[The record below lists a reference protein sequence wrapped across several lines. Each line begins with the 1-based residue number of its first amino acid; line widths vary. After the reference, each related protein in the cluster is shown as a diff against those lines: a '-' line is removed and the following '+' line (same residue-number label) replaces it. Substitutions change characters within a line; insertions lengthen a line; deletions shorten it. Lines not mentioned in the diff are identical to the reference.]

1 MSQILM
7 LQSVLRAW
15 RAGEAGRM
23 LEAGR
28 RYSDAPTAG
37 ISLGPIDAAVLARLV
52 SDGLARYDTAAVS
65 VVGEAVAPGGFVRGG
80 APLGPARP
88 SLTPDGA
95 LIDPATGASLA
106 SPVFTWDSVTT
117 DYAGRIQV
125 FLSSA
130 AENGTPV
137 SFQKAIYPVGTGIVL
152 SSGSLDADF
161 GGATLQRI
169 SGTIANGPTTQIIK
183 LTGMVGAK
191 IKRLKIDGNKDAD
204 GLSGANYSDRCGG
217 LVLDTCSYCEIY
229 DVEIVRTTNGEDT
242 AGLYPVNCFRCDFVK
257 IRASYN
263 DRTAIYPCGC
273 DACSFIDVY
282 THHNLGTGLGGRDSD
297 DCIYRN
303 LISHDEGYSQISLN
317 GKRAIVDNVLS
328 YNSPANYAAIVLGHD
343 TDGSRADGTVA
354 SNIVVR
360 DCAGWGIC
368 VQGSSDVK
376 ITNYSVERCADVGVR
391 IFNNN
396 SSVQLYNGSIKDGT
410 LRGMSIETGRGN
422 KIAGL
427 TVHGQGGGG
436 IAVLSGVTECS
447 LRDIT
452 AYNNGAIVSG
462 GSFGVLLEGAITCR
476 LSGFRFFDNQTTK
489 TQETGLYISGGSGH
503 VIEAGQSSGNKTYQ
517 LREVGA
523 PSGVTYSKVKTS
535 SADAMAGTITTTA
548 SAATATV
555 TNANAQAI
563 SRIRVWPTNAAG
575 VANSAYVS
583 AVTAGTSFV
592 VTLTSP
598 AIGTET
604 YAYEII

>member
-1 MSQILM
+1 
-7 LQSVLRAW
+7 
-15 RAGEAGRM
+15 M

-28 RYSDAPTAG
+28 RYSDAPAAG
-37 ISLGPIDAAVLARLV
+37 VSLGPVDTAVLARLV

-95 LIDPATGASLA
+95 LIDPATGATLS
-106 SPVFTWDSVTT
+106 SPAFAWDAVTT
-117 DYAGRIQV
+117 DYAARIQD

-169 SGTIANGPTTQIIK
+169 SGAIAHGPTTQIIK

-204 GLSGANYSDRCGG
+204 GLSGANYLDRCGG
-217 LVLDTCSYCEIY
+217 LVLDTCSYCEIH
-229 DVEIVRTTNGEDT
+229 DVEIVGTTNGEDT
-242 AGLYPVNCFRCDFVK
+242 SGLYPVNCFRCDFVK

-263 DRTAIYPCGC
+263 DRTAIYPSGC

-376 ITNYSVERCADVGVR
+376 ITNYSVERCANVGVR

-410 LRGMSIETGRGN
+410 LRGMSVETGRGN

-452 AYNNGAIVSG
+452 AYNNGAIISS
-462 GSFGVLLEGAITCR
+462 GSFGVLLESAITCR
-476 LSGFRFFDNQTTK
+476 LSGFRFFDNQTPK
-489 TQETGLYISGGSGH
+489 TQEAGLYISGGSGH

-517 LREVGA
+517 LREAGS
-523 PSGVTYSKVKTS
+523 PSGITYSKVKTS
-535 SADAMAGTITTTA
+535 STDAMTGTITTTA
-548 SAATATV
+548 SAATVTI
-555 TNANAQAI
+555 TNANAQEI

-592 VTLTSP
+592 VNLTSP
-598 AIGTET
+598 ATGTET

>member
-1 MSQILM
+1 MSCKIYLPTLGVWEDVDDITL
-7 LQSVLRAW
+7 LQDVPRVS
-15 RAGEAGRM
+15 
-23 LEAGR
+23 
-28 RYSDAPTAG
+28 
-37 ISLGPIDAAVLARLV
+37 
-52 SDGLARYDTAAVS
+52 SDGI
-65 VVGEAVAPGGFVRGG
+65 
-80 APLGPARP
+80 
-88 SLTPDGA
+88 
-95 LIDPATGASLA
+95 LIDQATGATLS
-106 SPVFTWDSVTT
+106 SPAFTWDAVTT
-117 DYAGRIQV
+117 DYAARIQD
-125 FLSSA
+125 FLLSA
-130 AENGTPV
+130 AENGAPV

-152 SSGSLDADF
+152 SSGSLDVDF
-161 GGATLQRI
+161 RGAALQRI
-169 SGTIANGPTTQIIK
+169 SGTIAHGPTTQIIK

-204 GLSGANYSDRCGG
+204 GLSGANYFDRCGG
-217 LVLDTCSYCEIY
+217 LVLDTCSYCEIH
-229 DVEIVRTTNGEDT
+229 DVEIVGTTNGEDT
-242 AGLYPVNCFRCDFVK
+242 SGLYPVNCFRCDFVK

-263 DRTAIYPCGC
+263 DRTAIYPRGC

-317 GKRAIVDNVLS
+317 GARAIVDNVLS

-368 VQGSSDVK
+368 VQGSSNVK

-391 IFNNN
+391 ICNNN

-462 GSFGVLLEGAITCR
+462 GSFGVLLESAITCR

-517 LREVGA
+517 LREAGS
-523 PSGVTYSKVKTS
+523 PSGITYSKVKTS
-535 SADAMAGTITTTA
+535 SADAMAGAITTTA
-548 SAATATV
+548 SAATVTV

-575 VANSAYVS
+575 VANSVYVS

-604 YAYEII
+604 YAYEIT

>member
-1 MSQILM
+1 M
-7 LQSVLRAW
+7 LISNEAQNYTSGQVLIKTDVN
-15 RAGEAGRM
+15 GN
-23 LEAGR
+23 
-28 RYSDAPTAG
+28 
-37 ISLGPIDAAVLARLV
+37 IIN
-52 SDGLARYDTAAVS
+52 
-65 VVGEAVAPGGFVRGG
+65 
-80 APLGPARP
+80 
-88 SLTPDGA
+88 
-95 LIDPATGASLA
+95 LIDQRGITINTPLINSNGQLYNPVTGTSLA
-106 SPVFTWDSVTT
+106 SPMFAWDSVTT
-117 DYAGRIQV
+117 DYAARIQD

-204 GLSGANYSDRCGG
+204 GLSATNYFNRFGG

-263 DRTAIYPCGC
+263 DRTAIYPRGC

-282 THHNLGTGLGGRDSD
+282 THHNLGTGLGGRDCD

-303 LISHDEGYSQISLN
+303 LIAHDEGYSQISLN

-328 YNSPANYAAIVLGHD
+328 FNSPVNYAAVVLGHD
-343 TDGSRADGTVA
+343 TDGGRADGTVA
-354 SNIVVR
+354 SNIIIR
-360 DCAGWGIC
+360 DCMGMGLC
-368 VQGSSDVK
+368 VQGSSNV
-376 ITNYSVERCADVGVR
+376 TVSNYTIERCADVAVR

-396 SSVQLYNGSIKDGT
+396 SSVQLYNGTIRDGSV
-410 LRGMSIETGRGN
+410 RGMSIETGRGN

-427 TVHGQGGGG
+427 TIHGQGGGG
-436 IAVLSGVTECS
+436 LAVVSGVTDCS

-452 AYNNGAIVSG
+452 AYNNGMTVTG
-462 GSFGVLLEGAITCR
+462 GNSFGILLEGAIACR
-476 LSGFRFFDNQTTK
+476 LSGFRVFDNQSTK
-489 TQETGLYISGGSGH
+489 TQENGVFVNGGSGH
-503 VIEAGQSSGNKTYQ
+503 VIESGQSSGNKSYQ
-517 LREVGA
+517 LREINS
-523 PSGVTYSKVKTS
+523 PSGITYSKVKTS
-535 SADAMAGTITTTA
+535 STDAMAGTITTTA
-548 SAATATV
+548 SAATVTV
-555 TNANAQAI
+555 TNANSQAI
-563 SRIRVWPTNAAG
+563 SRIRVWPTNPAAI
-575 VANSAYVS
+575 ANPVYVS
-583 AVTAGTSFV
+583 TVTTGASFV
-592 VTLTSP
+592 IKLSSNAT
-598 AIGTET
+598 GTET

>member
-1 MSQILM
+1 M

-37 ISLGPIDAAVLARLV
+37 VSLGPVDTAVLARLV
-52 SDGLARYDTAAVS
+52 SDGFARYDTAAVS

-95 LIDPATGASLA
+95 LIDPATGATLS
-106 SPVFTWDSVTT
+106 SPAFAWDAVTT
-117 DYAGRIQV
+117 DYAARIQD

-130 AENGTPV
+130 AGNGTPV

-169 SGTIANGPTTQIIK
+169 SGAIAHGPTTQIIK

-204 GLSGANYSDRCGG
+204 GLSGANYWDRCGG
-217 LVLDTCSYCEIY
+217 LVLDTCSYCEIH
-229 DVEIVRTTNGEDT
+229 DVEIVGTTNGEDT
-242 AGLYPVNCFRCDFVK
+242 SGLYPVNCFRCDFVK

-263 DRTAIYPCGC
+263 DRTAIYPRGC

-328 YNSPANYAAIVLGHD
+328 YNSPASYAAIVLGHD

-376 ITNYSVERCADVGVR
+376 ITNYSVERCANVGVR

-410 LRGMSIETGRGN
+410 LRGMSVETGRGN

-436 IAVLSGVTECS
+436 IAVLSGATECS

-462 GSFGVLLEGAITCR
+462 GSFGVLLESAITCR

-517 LREVGA
+517 LREDGS
-523 PSGVTYSKVKTS
+523 PSGITYSKVKTS
-535 SADAMAGTITTTA
+535 SADAMTGTITTTA
-548 SAATATV
+548 SAATVTI

-592 VTLTSP
+592 VNLTSP
-598 AIGTET
+598 ATGTET